1 MVVVIVTV
9 GTIRTRKK
17 KIQKTLTNYND
28 KNEDKDDNANDDDNT
43 AMCNIGTQLSLTNN
57 ANTNTNT
64 NNNTSVRLTHQ
75 LTTTTATPATTRTK
89 GDSANTHTHT
99 LPHYFYHNTIDF
111 KESEKR
117 RRLPWWYG
125 KFRTKTMITQIIR
138 PRVHSNTVQYK
149 RRYRKMF
156 PSDFDYCTCIHNIKI
171 NYNCRQGIIE
181 NILNIL
187 LFILTSHCCRIMQL
201 LLITF

>member
-1 MVVVIVTV
+1 M
-9 GTIRTRKK
+9 G
-17 KIQKTLTNYND
+17 
-28 KNEDKDDNANDDDNT
+28 
-43 AMCNIGTQLSLTNN
+43 NIGTQLSLTNN
-57 ANTNTNT
+57 ANNNT

-75 LTTTTATPATTRTK
+75 LMTTTATPATTRTK
-89 GDSANTHTHT
+89 GGSANTHTHTHT

-117 RRLPWWYG
+117 RRLPRWYG
-125 KFRTKTMITQIIR
+125 KFRTKTMIIQIIR
-138 PRVHSNTVQYK
+138 PRVHSNTVRYK

-156 PSDFDYCTCIHNIKI
+156 PSAFDYCTCIHIKI

-187 LFILTSHCCRIMQL
+187 LFISTSHCRRIMQL
-201 LLITF
+201 LLITFYLFCKIPSQ